1 MSSTYMITEDQFNQM
16 ENVAEALELLL
27 DLANAGSAGRDLRVP
42 VEAFTGMFALLVGQL
57 RQVTSTG
64 VWDIHP
70 G

>member
-27 DLANAGSAGRDLRVP
+27 DLANAGSAGCQLQVP

-57 RQVTSTG
+57 RQVTSAG
-64 VWDIHP
+64 VWDVHP